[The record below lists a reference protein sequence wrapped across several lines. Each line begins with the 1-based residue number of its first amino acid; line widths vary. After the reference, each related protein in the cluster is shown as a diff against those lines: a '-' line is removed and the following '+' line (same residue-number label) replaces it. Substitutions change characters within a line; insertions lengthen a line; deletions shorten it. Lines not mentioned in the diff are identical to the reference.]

1 MNKPNGYDEA
11 KAFDFERER
20 LILGG
25 HRCIIMKVI
34 EKKSST
40 GKEQLEIHLDTAP
53 DDAQPIFFS
62 NQFMANG
69 SGTWPCRVWITGYET
84 EGSYGQR
91 QLKAFHTA
99 VEDSN
104 ASFFIPWGPTYADSL
119 KGKRVGVVFGEE
131 ENEWNGRI
139 STLTKP
145 RYFRSVLEVESANVP
160 QKKTIKPE
168 TPEKPN
174 VTAEGFMQVQDDLE
188 DEGLPF
194 N

>member
-1 MNKPNGYDEA
+1 MNKPEGYDDI
-11 KAFDFERER
+11 KVNFETRER
-20 LILGG
+20 LSLGG
-25 HRCIIMKVI
+25 HRCIVMKVI

-53 DDAQPIFFS
+53 DDAQPMFFS
-62 NQFMANG
+62 NQFMQNG
-69 SGTWPCRVWITGYET
+69 SGTWPCRVWITGYE
-84 EGSYGQR
+84 EKESYGQR

-145 RYFRSVLEVESANVP
+145 RYFRGILDVEQAEIP
-160 QKKTIKPE
+160 KKKTIRPE
-168 TPEKPN
+168 TPEQPN
-174 VTAEGFMQVQDDLE
+174 VTSEGFMQVQDGLE

>member
-1 MNKPNGYDEA
+1 MNKPEGYDDI
-11 KAFDFERER
+11 KVNFETRER
-20 LILGG
+20 LSLGG
-25 HRCIIMKVI
+25 HRCIVMKVI

-53 DDAQPIFFS
+53 DDAQPMYFS
-62 NQFMANG
+62 NQFMSNG

-84 EGSYGQR
+84 SDFGKS
-91 QLKAFHTA
+91 QLKKFHTA
-99 VEDSN
+99 IEDSN
-104 ASFFIPWGPTYADSL
+104 ANFFIQWGPTYVDSL
-119 KGKRVGVVFGEE
+119 KGKRVGVVFGQE

-145 RYFRSVLEVESANVP
+145 RYFRGILDVEKAEIP
-160 QKKTIKPE
+160 KKKTIRPE
-168 TPEKPN
+168 TPEQPN
-174 VTAEGFMQVQDDLE
+174 VTSEGFMQVQDGLE